1 MSAQTLL
8 VTRPAGKADALLAG
22 LDELGLVYLYQPLIA
37 TQLVPVKPKELQ
49 LLQQADQLVFVSV
62 SAVTSLQQQL
72 DASELKAPLRAVGQ
86 TTATVLQQWSGREVL
101 YPADQRSEGVLSM
114 PCMQQVDGQNI
125 VIVRGQ
131 SGRELMKQGLQQ
143 RGARVRY
150 VQSYHRL
157 PIELDGEALFAIWQ
171 QQVSCIL
178 VTSEEILR
186 RLFSLLPVAAHDW
199 LRSRHWI
206 LVSPRM
212 HDSALALG
220 IPVSKIILADNANDS
235 ALMAAIC
242 HYKRD
247 YL

>member
-1 MSAQTLL
+1 MTAHSLL
-8 VTRPAGKADALLAG
+8 ITRPAGKADGLLAS
-22 LDELGLVYLYQPLIA
+22 LDQLGYQYLYQPLIA
-37 TQLVPVKPKELQ
+37 TQLVPIKAKEQ
-49 LLQQADQLVFVSV
+49 QWLQQADQLIFVSV

-72 DASELKAPLRAVGQ
+72 DASTLAAPLRAVGH
-86 TTATVLQQWSGREVL
+86 TTATVLQQWTGREVL
-101 YPADQRSEGVLSM
+101 YPDDQRSEGVLSM

-157 PIELDGEALFAIWQ
+157 PIELDGCALYALWQ

-178 VTSEEILR
+178 VTSEEIMR
-186 RLFSLLPVAAHDW
+186 RLFSLLPVEGHDW
-199 LRSRHWI
+199 LRSRYWI

-212 HDSALALG
+212 HDAALTLG

-235 ALMAAIC
+235 ALMAAIG
-242 HYKRD
+242 HYKRG